1 MFGGLVGAGNISGKS
16 VCEGSKWSCFF
27 CVSLFY
33 LILTQGAS
41 KTGTAPDGST
51 YVEAA
56 EKEEIKKMLR

>member
-1 MFGGLVGAGNISGKS
+1 MRAILVGK
-16 VCEGSKWSCFF
+16 VCVKDQNGHVFF
-27 CVSLFY
+27 CVTLFY